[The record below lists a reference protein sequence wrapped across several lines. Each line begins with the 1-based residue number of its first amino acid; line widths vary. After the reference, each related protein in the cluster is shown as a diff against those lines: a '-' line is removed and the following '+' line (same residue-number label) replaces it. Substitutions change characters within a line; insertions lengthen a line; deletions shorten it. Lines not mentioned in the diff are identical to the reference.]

1 MPFRGETR
9 KVDRTAEELA
19 RIQALRE
26 RFQSERPTHE
36 ELIASGDYEG
46 PIPQA
51 SLVSYFSTVA
61 KLKRERER
69 QGLTL
74 ADISERSGLDV
85 GLLSRL
91 ENGKVVNPMLTT
103 LWRYAD
109 ALGCTVT
116 LDVSEAAAV

>member
-1 MPFRGETR
+1 MAFRGETR
-9 KVDRTAEELA
+9 KIDRTPEEQA

-36 ELIASGDYEG
+36 ELIASGEYEG
-46 PIPQA
+46 PIPQDA
-51 SLVSYFSTVA
+51 LVSFFATMA
-61 KLKRERER
+61 KLKSERQR

-74 ADISERSGLDV
+74 ADVSDRSGLDI

-91 ENGKVVNPMLTT
+91 ENGKVVNPTLAT

-109 ALGCTVT
+109 ALGRTVT
-116 LDVSEAAAV
+116 LDVGDPAV

>member
-9 KVDRTAEELA
+9 KIDRTPEEQA
-19 RIQALRE
+19 RIHALRE

-36 ELIASGDYEG
+36 ALISSGEYEG
-46 PIPQA
+46 PIPQG

-61 KLKRERER
+61 KLKRERQR

-74 ADISERSGLDV
+74 SEVSDRSGLDV

-91 ENGKVVNPMLTT
+91 ENGKVVNPTLTT

-109 ALGCTVT
+109 ALGRTVT
-116 LDVSEAAAV
+116 LDVSEPATV

>member
-9 KVDRTAEELA
+9 KIDRTPEEQA

-36 ELIASGDYEG
+36 DLIASGEYEG
-46 PIPQA
+46 PISQG
-51 SLVSYFSTVA
+51 SLVSYFATVA
-61 KLKRERER
+61 KLKHERQR

-74 ADISERSGLDV
+74 SEVSDRSGLDI

-91 ENGKVVNPMLTT
+91 ENGKVINPTLTT

-109 ALGCTVT
+109 ALGRTVT
-116 LDVSEAAAV
+116 LDVSEPAAV

>member
-9 KVDRTAEELA
+9 KIDRTPEEQA

-36 ELIASGDYEG
+36 ELIASGEYEG
-46 PIPQA
+46 PIPQG

-61 KLKRERER
+61 KLKRERQR

-74 ADISERSGLDV
+74 SDVADRSGLDI

-91 ENGKVVNPMLTT
+91 ENGKVGNPTLAT

-109 ALGCTVT
+109 ALGRTVT
-116 LDVSEAAAV
+116 LDVSEPAAV

>member
-9 KVDRTAEELA
+9 KIDRTPEEQA

-26 RFQSERPTHE
+26 RFQSERPSHE
-36 ELIASGDYEG
+36 ELIASGEYEG
-46 PIPQA
+46 PISQG
-51 SLVSYFSTVA
+51 SLVSYFATVA
-61 KLKRERER
+61 KLKRERQR

-74 ADISERSGLDV
+74 SEVSDRSGLDI

-91 ENGKVVNPMLTT
+91 ENGKVVNPTLTT

-109 ALGCTVT
+109 ALGRTVT
-116 LDVSEAAAV
+116 LDVSESVAV

>member
-9 KVDRTAEELA
+9 KIDRTPEEQA

-36 ELIASGDYEG
+36 ELIASGEYEG
-46 PIPQA
+46 PISQG
-51 SLVSYFSTVA
+51 SLVSYFATVA
-61 KLKRERER
+61 KLKRERQR

-74 ADISERSGLDV
+74 SDVADRSGLDI

-91 ENGKVVNPMLTT
+91 ENGKVVNPTLTT

-109 ALGCTVT
+109 ALGRTVT
-116 LDVSEAAAV
+116 LDVSDPAAV